1 MSRATIDIEPLY
13 ATTSAI
19 ASQFLGLP
27 PSPDTMDLGYTPF
40 SITNAPWF
48 KAILDKGYPIV
59 LLKTARQVGKSVGF
73 FARAFGYMSTIPGF
87 KSMYGAPTNTDLHT
101 FSDEKLKDFH
111 RFSPIIN
118 DYFMKGPDTKDSFS
132 RWVFRN
138 GSSLTL
144 RNAARGGANFRGPTN
159 DLIGID
165 EMQCMP
171 TEAIPIA
178 RKTLLRSSFR
188 YEIYSGTP
196 LTMDNPIQGM
206 WDRST
211 QAEWYV
217 RCYHCSGGDRN
228 YYVIVG
234 LKNFTPMG
242 LICDRC
248 GKLINPLDG
257 MWVEHYP
264 TSEIKGFRIPQG
276 LGDWTDYRDLY
287 WNTIK
292 TEPIHN
298 VHNEVLGLS
307 YDSAVQFLSMKELR
321 DAVDPRIELVSSI
334 PENLAM
340 RKTFIGI
347 DWSMG
352 GGCFTSFVVG
362 LDLDGIHWAPLM
374 MRIIPHGVKD
384 GDHFGEIIVAIDT
397 FRVNM
402 VVADVGVHGDRN
414 FRIADHMGDPQRV
427 VQCQYVYS
435 PEYMGKF
442 FQETRKLN
450 VGKPMAL
457 TSFKTDMVTRKNVR
471 LPSLDQIPEFVQHL
485 IAEKVETNRMGF
497 LQYILPSGRNDDGLM
512 AMVYANMAHRIL
524 RGMPPVDDV
533 YMGMREEQ
541 ERKPRL
547 RDAW

>member
-1 MSRATIDIEPLY
+1 MPRTRSETNHINTTISILASRC
-13 ATTSAI
+13 
-19 ASQFLGLP
+19 LGLP
-27 PSPDTMDLGYTPF
+27 PSPQTMDLGYTPF
-40 SITNAPWF
+40 TIDNAPWF
-48 KAILDKGYPIV
+48 KAILDKGYANV
-59 LLKTARQVGKSVGF
+59 LLKTARQVGKSVGI
-73 FARAFGYMSTIPGF
+73 FARAFGYMATIPGF
-87 KSMYGAPTNTDLHT
+87 KVMYCAPTNTDLHT
-101 FSDEKLKDFH
+101 FSDEKLKDFYT
-111 RFSPIIN
+111 FSSIIR
-118 DYFMKGPDTKDSFS
+118 DHFMKGPETKNSFS

-138 GSSLTL
+138 SSSLSL

-159 DLIGID
+159 DMIGVD
-165 EMQCMP
+165 EIQCMP
-171 TEAIPIA
+171 VEAIPIA

-188 YEIYSGTP
+188 YEVYSGTP

-206 WDRST
+206 WDHST
-211 QAEWYV
+211 QAEWYIK
-217 RCYHCSGGDRN
+217 CDHCSGGDKN

-234 LKNFTPMG
+234 LRNFTPMG

-248 GKLINPLDG
+248 GKLINPLNG

-264 TSEIKGFRIPQG
+264 TSDIKGFRIPQG

-307 YDSAVQFLSMKELR
+307 YDSAVQFLAMQELR
-321 DAVDPRIELVSSI
+321 DAVDSRIELVSKI

-340 RKTFIGI
+340 RKTFMGI

-352 GGCFTSFVVG
+352 GSCHTAFVVG
-362 LDLDGIHWAPLM
+362 LDLDGVHWAPLM

-384 GDHFGEIIVAIDT
+384 ADHLAEIIAAIDE

-414 FRIADHMGDPQRV
+414 FRIADHLGDPHRV

-435 PEYMGKF
+435 PEYIGRF
-442 FQETRKLN
+442 FKETRKLN
-450 VGKPMAL
+450 VGKPLAL
-457 TSFKTDMVTRKNVR
+457 TSFKTDMVTKHNLR
-471 LPSLDQIPEFVQHL
+471 LPSLDQIPEFVQHYL
-485 IAEKVETNRMGF
+485 AEKVEINRMGF
-497 LQYILPSGRNDDGLM
+497 LQYVLPGGRKDDGLM
-512 AMVYANMAHRIL
+512 ATVYANMAHRIL

-533 YMGMREEQ
+533 YMGKREEQ
-541 ERKPRL
+541 EKKPRS
-547 RDAW
+547 RYEW